1 MDGFWRIAEEKIR
14 EAMKNGEFDN
24 LPGFG
29 KPLEIEDLSRIP
41 EELRLGYLLLKNAGY
56 VREEAELRKELLTL
70 EDLLRC
76 CEDDEEKRE
85 LEKKWTEKQLR
96 LAELMKKRG
105 QTNSKALR
113 DYGRRIEEKFR

>member
-29 KPLEIEDLSRIP
+29 KPLELEDLSRIP

-85 LEKKWTEKQLR
+85 LEKKRTEKQLR

>member
-56 VREEAELRKELLTL
+56 VGEEAELRKELLTL

-96 LAELMKKRG
+96 FAELMKKRG

>member
-1 MDGFWRIAEEKIR
+1 MGGFWRIAEEKIR

>member
-1 MDGFWRIAEEKIR
+1 MGGFWRIAEEKIR

-85 LEKKWTEKQLR
+85 LEKKRTEKQLR

>member
-29 KPLEIEDLSRIP
+29 KPLELEDLSRIP

-56 VREEAELRKELLTL
+56 VKEEAELRKELLTL

-96 LAELMKKRG
+96 FAELMKKRG

-113 DYGRRIEEKFR
+113 DYERRIEEKFR